1 MADKLMQPREY
12 LFVYGTLRTTE
23 GHPLHNYLRGLSDF
37 VGPATIGGIK
47 IELEG
52 GYPGLL
58 ISNNVDE
65 KVTGE
70 LYCLHE
76 GKAHELFDVLDRYEA
91 CHEDDPEPHEYF
103 RHRRDVTLLADN
115 SIYSAWVYIYN
126 G

>member
-1 MADKLMQPREY
+1 MNHPEH

-37 VGPATIGGIK
+37 MGAANIGGIK

-58 ISNNVDE
+58 ISNNADE
-65 KVTGE
+65 KVEGE
-70 LYCLHE
+70 LYRTHE
-76 GKAHELFDVLDRYEA
+76 DKAYELFDVLDRYEA

-103 RHRRDVTLLADN
+103 RFKRNVTLLAN
-115 SIYSAWVYIYN
+115 SKVYVAWVYIYQ